1 MSILSSLIAPVT
13 QIIREIVP
21 DGDQRFALERQ
32 IEKLLIE
39 QEMEFVRAGRDVVVA
54 EARGESWLQRN
65 WRPVSMLVFVAVIA
79 NNYLIAPYVQAFGG
93 VAVVLE
99 IPPGMWGLLTMGL
112 GGYVV
117 GRSLEKTGS
126 HIRIGG
132 IARDSQANADRD

>member
-1 MSILSSLIAPVT
+1 MSLLKALIAPVSE
-13 QIIREIVP
+13 IIREIVP
-21 DGDQRFALERQ
+21 DGDKRFALERE

-39 QEMEFVRAGRDVVVA
+39 QEKQFVEAGRDVVVA
-54 EARGESWLQRN
+54 EAKGESWLQRN

-117 GRSLEKTGS
+117 GRTFEKTGS
-126 HIRIGG
+126 QIRIGSVKG
-132 IARDSQANADRD
+132 K

>member
-1 MSILSSLIAPVT
+1 MSLLTALLSPVS

-21 DGDQRFALERQ
+21 DGDKRFALERE
-32 IEKLLIE
+32 IEKLLIA
-39 QEMEFVRAGRDVVVA
+39 QETKFVEAGRDVVVA
-54 EARGESWLQRN
+54 EAKGESWLQRN

-93 VAVVLE
+93 VSVVLE

-117 GRSLEKTGS
+117 GRTIEKTGS
-126 HIRIGG
+126 QIRIGSV
-132 IARDSQANADRD
+132 RDK

>member
-1 MSILSSLIAPVT
+1 MSIFKALISPVT

-21 DGDQRFALERQ
+21 NGDQRFALEQQ
-32 IEKLLIE
+32 IERLLIE
-39 QEMEFVRAGRDVVVA
+39 QEKAFVEAGRDVVVA
-54 EARGESWLQRN
+54 EATGESWLQRN
-65 WRPVSMLVFVAVIA
+65 WRPISMLVFVAVIA

-117 GRSLEKTGS
+117 GRTLEKTGS
-126 HIRIGG
+126 HIRVGG
-132 IARDSQANADRD
+132 VGKG

>member
-1 MSILSSLIAPVT
+1 MSIFRALLAPVT
-13 QIIREIVP
+13 DLISEVVP
-21 DGDQRFALERQ
+21 DADKRIELEN
-32 IEKLLIE
+32 KIE
-39 QEMEFVRAGRDVVVA
+39 QMLIQQKSDLTLASRDVIVA
-54 EARGESWLQRN
+54 EAQGESWLQRN

-117 GRSLEKTGS
+117 GRTIEKTGS
-126 HIRIGG
+126 HLRIGG
-132 IARDSQANADRD
+132 GTAD